1 MSRRTLYRIL
11 LPIQMLLILVC
22 FVTSSSAETL
32 SPGAKVKDVVLRV
45 KAIMND
51 KVQSSQSEIDEKI
64 LAIINPSFDFRAM
77 SQSCLAANWK
87 KADKA
92 EQDEF
97 VDLFSS
103 LLRKTYLSRIRDN
116 IAESKVDIVD
126 ERIRGDKAVVK
137 TKVEDKGDLVAIDYR
152 MKLSGDAWRVHDVSI
167 ENVWLVSNYRSE
179 FSSILRKSK
188 MQGLLESL
196 REKNR
201 KLEEKK

>member
-1 MSRRTLYRIL
+1 MSRRTFYRIL
-11 LPIQMLLILVC
+11 LPLQIFLALACSIA
-22 FVTSSSAETL
+22 SAETL
-32 SPGAKVKDVVLRV
+32 SPGGKVKDVVVQV

-51 KVQSSQSEIDEKI
+51 DNAHGSQAEIDEKI

-87 KADKA
+87 KVSKA

-97 VDLFSS
+97 VELFSS
-103 LLRKTYLSRIRDN
+103 LLRRTYLSRIRDN
-116 IAESKVDIVD
+116 IAESKVEIVD
-126 ERIRGDKAVVK
+126 ERVRGDKAVVK
-137 TKVEDKGDLVAIDYR
+137 TKVEDKGELVSIDYR
-152 MKLSGDAWRVHDVSI
+152 MKLSGDTWRVHDVSI

-201 KLEEKK
+201 KLEEKQ